1 MACASGA
8 DATTRHAV
16 SGQLACLRAAN
27 GCQLWVLTA
36 TTFVAT
42 FKGPIGPR
50 THSMAKDL
58 YELVIN
64 ATSSLIPYY
73 RIFEIFE
80 ITNRINEKIQYRR
93 GTSGTSK
100 RYLRCASEKGCS
112 TTAKAWPT
120 SPSWTLSRAS
130 PATCFSNAPPQV
142 PFRGTRGTST
152 VLDLFINTV
161 PYYCSKIR
169 YNTV

>member
-64 ATSSLIPYY
+64 ATSSLSDKCTLEQLQFFETLFFIRLKKVPTEHWPKFFFWGISVEKDLMY
-73 RIFEIFE
+73 RCTI
-80 ITNRINEKIQYRR
+80 
-93 GTSGTSK
+93 
-100 RYLRCASEKGCS
+100 
-112 TTAKAWPT
+112 
-120 SPSWTLSRAS
+120 
-130 PATCFSNAPPQV
+130 
-142 PFRGTRGTST
+142 
-152 VLDLFINTV
+152 
-161 PYYCSKIR
+161 
-169 YNTV
+169 

>member
-27 GCQLWVLTA
+27 GCQLWVRTA
-36 TTFVAT
+36 ITFVAT

-64 ATSSLIPYY
+64 ATSSLKDDIQIILGCNLNPDHA
-73 RIFEIFE
+73 IG
-80 ITNRINEKIQYRR
+80 NEY
-93 GTSGTSK
+93 GSHD
-100 RYLRCASEKGCS
+100 
-112 TTAKAWPT
+112 
-120 SPSWTLSRAS
+120 LSRELLELLYAKGQFDEES
-130 PATCFSNAPPQV
+130 S
-142 PFRGTRGTST
+142 S
-152 VLDLFINTV
+152 I
-161 PYYCSKIR
+161 
-169 YNTV
+169 